1 MDGVLTDGSLNIGAE
16 GELFK
21 AFNARDGLGLSCLLR
36 SGVRVAI
43 ITGRKSAIIHRR
55 AEELGI
61 TELYEGI
68 KDKRKILAYLAAA
81 GGLGQDEIA
90 YMGDDLNDLPAL
102 LYAGLACAP
111 ADAAPADA
119 RAFPKSI
126 YTTPFRVAREG
137 DGIPALSRDTLSCR
151 AKERQEYA
159 PRGSCALYAR
169 RRLRGRGG
177 DLLRS
182 DQERPSEKD
191 AHRGRKHGEAEP
203 RALRHSQEAAKRH
216 LFPGDGL
223 QV

>member
-1 MDGVLTDGSLNIGAE
+1 MERNVKNASKIKLLALDVDGVLTDGSLNIGAE

-68 KDKRKILAYLAAA
+68 KDKRKILADLAAA
-81 GGLGQDEIA
+81 GGLGQEEIA

-111 ADAAPADA
+111 VDAAPEVIAA
-119 RAFPKSI
+119 SSF
-126 YTTPFRVAREG
+126 VA
-137 DGIPALSRDTLSCR
+137 ANN
-151 AKERQEYA
+151 
-159 PRGSCALYAR
+159 
-169 RRLRGRGG
+169 GG
-177 DLLRS
+177 AVR
-182 DQERPSEKD
+182 
-191 AHRGRKHGEAEP
+191 
-203 RALRHSQEAAKRH
+203 EAAELILKAQGKWNEIVNAYMKQGQ
-216 LFPGDGL
+216 GDS
-223 QV
+223 Q

>member
-1 MDGVLTDGSLNIGAE
+1 MFVRAWYNGKKRKNASKIKLLALDVDGVLTDGSLNIGAE

-68 KDKRKILAYLAAA
+68 KDKRKILADLAAA
-81 GGLGQDEIA
+81 GGLGQEEIA

-111 ADAAPADA
+111 ADAAPEVIAA
-119 RAFPKSI
+119 SSF
-126 YTTPFRVAREG
+126 VAANNGGRGAVREAAEFILKAQG
-137 DGIPALSRDTLSCR
+137 KWNEIVKCLYEAGTGRFTIMWLYYLLKKHELDNQPPAL
-151 AKERQEYA
+151 
-159 PRGSCALYAR
+159 
-169 RRLRGRGG
+169 
-177 DLLRS
+177 
-182 DQERPSEKD
+182 
-191 AHRGRKHGEAEP
+191 
-203 RALRHSQEAAKRH
+203 
-216 LFPGDGL
+216 
-223 QV
+223 

>member
-1 MDGVLTDGSLNIGAE
+1 MERNIKNASKIKLLALDVDGVLTDGSLNIGAE

-68 KDKRKILAYLAAA
+68 KDKRKILADLAAA
-81 GGLGQDEIA
+81 EGLGQEEIA

-111 ADAAPADA
+111 ADAAPEVISASS
-119 RAFPKSI
+119 F
-126 YTTPFRVAREG
+126 VAANNG
-137 DGIPALSRDTLSCR
+137 
-151 AKERQEYA
+151 
-159 PRGSCALYAR
+159 
-169 RRLRGRGG
+169 GRGAV
-177 DLLRS
+177 R
-182 DQERPSEKD
+182 
-191 AHRGRKHGEAEP
+191 
-203 RALRHSQEAAKRH
+203 EAAELILKAQGKWNEIVNAYMKQGQ
-216 LFPGDGL
+216 GDS
-223 QV
+223 Q